1 MLTYADVCHR
11 ILKYADVCSRM
22 QVVAAVVG
30 QEGGVTW
37 REGEAILEIEM
48 RRGIRPDFLQVC
60 ATLNKKNKKRACNS
74 CNRDQKSKC
83 AEVSALIFYR
93 YVRL

>member
-1 MLTYADVCHR
+1 
-11 ILKYADVCSRM
+11 M

-60 ATLNKKNKKRACNS
+60 VYIC
-74 CNRDQKSKC
+74 
-83 AEVSALIFYR
+83 Y
-93 YVRL
+93 